1 MAKVS
6 VTRAAAAIAEK
17 LAQEMDYEF
26 VDASLDKEYGAS
38 FLRIYVDREGGI
50 TVDDCEAFHRAFQP
64 LVEDLD
70 YDYLEIS
77 SPGLDRPLT
86 RDRDFE
92 KAAGEAVE
100 VHLSRAMDGKKRL
113 EGILRGLT
121 DDGMVEIEDAEGNVI
136 RLERKACSLIRPIIV
151 FEDEEME

>member
-64 LVEDLD
+64 STEIPPAGLSGSVKAYRIALLVFMFVVPLIAFI
-70 YDYLEIS
+70 IS
-77 SPGLDRPLT
+77 QSNVMET
-86 RDRDFE
+86 M
-92 KAAGEAVE
+92 AT
-100 VHLSRAMDGKKRL
+100 S
-113 EGILRGLT
+113 GIK
-121 DDGMVEIEDAEGNVI
+121 E
-136 RLERKACSLIRPIIV
+136 
-151 FEDEEME
+151 